1 MRKKSTIADV
11 NAIKNN
17 HIWVMVELLEKKEI
31 VDAKWISKAKLN
43 PNGTLLKHKAMLVA
57 KGFLYQWSSQLS

>member
-1 MRKKSTIADV
+1 
-11 NAIKNN
+11 
-17 HIWVMVELLEKKEI
+17 MVELLEKKEI